1 MEQYINEDTII
12 KNDKYESF
20 KENIICPICECL
32 MIEPVICLSCQNN
45 YCKNCI
51 ESRKKKDGSCPNE
64 CENPIFKNVIGKN
77 RLISKFKFKC
87 IKGCGAKIPFDD
99 INNHYNSNCL
109 NNISNTAQIETPKN
123 EKSKMTMLTK
133 EQVAELKGNKSL
145 LYMSSKINKLIKF
158 YSNNIGRY

>member
-20 KENIICPICECL
+20 KENIICPICKCL
-32 MIEPVICLSCQNN
+32 MIEPLICLGCQNN

-51 ESRKKKDGSCPNE
+51 ESWKKKGVSCPNK
-64 CENPIFKNVIGKN
+64 CEDPIFKNVIGKN

-87 IKGCGAKIPFDD
+87 IKGCGAEIPFDD
-99 INNHYNSNCL
+99 INTHYNSNCL

-123 EKSKMTMLTK
+123 EKSKMTILTK
-133 EQVAELKGNKSL
+133 EQVAELKGDKSL
-145 LYMSSKINKLIKF
+145 PHMSSKINKLIKF

>member
-20 KENIICPICECL
+20 KEYIICPICKCL

-51 ESRKKKDGSCPNE
+51 ESWKKKGGSCPNK

-77 RLISKFKFKC
+77 RLISKFNFKC
-87 IKGCGAKIPFDD
+87 IKGCGAEIPFDD
-99 INNHYNSNCL
+99 INTHYNSNCL

-123 EKSKMTMLTK
+123 EKSKMTMLTN
-133 EQVAELKGNKSL
+133 EQAAELKGDKSL
-145 LYMSSKINKLIKF
+145 PHMSSKINKLIKF